1 MLITEWYREYRQRP
15 SEVIDPFYELND
27 SQRDLIDLLFM
38 KKHAQ
43 RIRDILA
50 GKVTVSVSEGHE
62 KSLPGP
68 TDPYPKPRCDSE
80 SLMKKGSNFVRK
92 LFQENRWK

>member
-1 MLITEWYREYRQRP
+1 MLIAEWYKTYQKRP
-15 SEVIDPFYELND
+15 SEIVDPFYELND

-43 RIRDILA
+43 RIRDILE
-50 GKVTVSVSEGHE
+50 GKVTVAVDRKE
-62 KSLPGP
+62 KSLAAP

-80 SLMKKGSNFVRK
+80 SLMRKGSNFVRK